1 VLFVAICLDKP
12 NNLQARLDNRPT
24 HLDYLASLKTK
35 LKIAGP
41 FLAADNQTPIGS
53 MLIYDTADEKEARSL
68 ADNDPFAKAGVFA
81 SIDIKPWRQGFGP
94 SIG

>member
-1 VLFVAICLDKP
+1 VLFVAICIDKP

-24 HLDYLASLKTK
+24 HLDYLASLKAK

-53 MLIYDTADEKEARSL
+53 LLIYDAADANEARSL
-68 ADNDPFAKAGVFA
+68 ADNDPFSKAGVFA
-81 SIDIKPWRQGFGP
+81 SVEIKAWRQGFGP
-94 SIG
+94 PIG